1 MLLYIK
7 ILTFFVN
14 SNMIEDINTN
24 PGLESKKE
32 AELFA
37 LVKSIINLNNK
48 YQKGKINDNFFKK
61 ALKNAMNNLFKLNL
75 ILKEKNLL
83 LADLLEKMHIAKE
96 YHNTIDIINRVS
108 SLNLSSNKLSKQNRT
123 FLELPGLTS
132 EITSSFIT
140 LMDALTLNDLKKH
153 DFIINL
159 FEDLTINLSNFP
171 GVRDILLKIEAI
183 QQNVLNNIDKTL
195 NDAELREKLIDE
207 IYLIFKE
214 FQTKLDLNP

>member
-1 MLLYIK
+1 M
-7 ILTFFVN
+7 V
-14 SNMIEDINTN
+14 EDTNIN
-24 PGLESKKE
+24 PRLESKIE

-37 LVKSIINLNNK
+37 LIKSIVNLNNK
-48 YQKGKINDNFFKK
+48 FQKGKINENFFRK

-83 LADLLEKMHIAKE
+83 LVDLLEKMHITKE

-108 SLNLSSNKLSKQNRT
+108 SLNLSSDKLNHQDRN

-132 EITSSFIT
+132 EITSTFIT
-140 LMDALTLNDLKKH
+140 LMDALTLNDLKKN
-153 DFIINL
+153 DFIISL
-159 FEDLTINLSNFP
+159 FDELNNNLSNFP
-171 GVRDILLKIEAI
+171 GLDDILLKVEAI
-183 QQNVLNNIDKTL
+183 QRNVLNNIDKIM

>member
-1 MLLYIK
+1 M
-7 ILTFFVN
+7 TFFVN
-14 SNMIEDINTN
+14 SNMIEDTKTN

-83 LADLLEKMHIAKE
+83 LADLLEKMHITKE

-140 LMDALTLNDLKKH
+140 LMDALTLNNLKKH

-159 FEDLTINLSNFP
+159 FEDLTNNLSNFP

-183 QQNVLNNIDKTL
+183 QRNVLNNIDKTL
-195 NDAELREKLIDE
+195 NDAELREKFIDE

>member
-1 MLLYIK
+1 M
-7 ILTFFVN
+7 TFFVN
-14 SNMIEDINTN
+14 SNMIEDTKTN

-140 LMDALTLNDLKKH
+140 LMDALTLNNLKKH

-159 FEDLTINLSNFP
+159 FEDLTNNLSNFP

-183 QQNVLNNIDKTL
+183 QRNVLNNIDKTL
-195 NDAELREKLIDE
+195 NDPELREKLIDE

>member
-1 MLLYIK
+1 M
-7 ILTFFVN
+7 V
-14 SNMIEDINTN
+14 EDINTN

-159 FEDLTINLSNFP
+159 FEDLTNNLSNFP

-183 QQNVLNNIDKTL
+183 QRNVLNNIDKTL
-195 NDAELREKLIDE
+195 NDAELREKFIDE

>member
-1 MLLYIK
+1 M
-7 ILTFFVN
+7 TFFVN

-140 LMDALTLNDLKKH
+140 LMDALTLNNLKKH

-159 FEDLTINLSNFP
+159 FEDLTNNLSNFP

>member
-1 MLLYIK
+1 M
-7 ILTFFVN
+7 V
-14 SNMIEDINTN
+14 EDINTN

-37 LVKSIINLNNK
+37 IVKSIINLNNK

-159 FEDLTINLSNFP
+159 FEDLTNNLSNFP

-183 QQNVLNNIDKTL
+183 QRNVLNNIDKTL
-195 NDAELREKLIDE
+195 NDAELREKFIDE

>member
-1 MLLYIK
+1 M
-7 ILTFFVN
+7 TFFVN
-14 SNMIEDINTN
+14 SNMIEDTKTN

-140 LMDALTLNDLKKH
+140 LMDALTLNNLKKH

-159 FEDLTINLSNFP
+159 FEDLTNNLSNFP

-183 QQNVLNNIDKTL
+183 QRNVLNNIDKTL
-195 NDAELREKLIDE
+195 NDSELREKLIDE

>member
-1 MLLYIK
+1 
-7 ILTFFVN
+7 
-14 SNMIEDINTN
+14 MIEDTKTN

-140 LMDALTLNDLKKH
+140 LMDALTLNNLKKH

-159 FEDLTINLSNFP
+159 FEDLTNNLSNFP

-183 QQNVLNNIDKTL
+183 QRNVLNNIDKTL
-195 NDAELREKLIDE
+195 NDAELREKFIDE

>member
-140 LMDALTLNDLKKH
+140 LMDALTLNNLKKH

-159 FEDLTINLSNFP
+159 FEDLTNNLSNFP